1 MRFFVAAFFTSF
13 QQFFLLFFA
22 LKRKFLFILMCMVF
36 YVVLMHELDVVRLPF
51 KLPSP
56 FNRSLM
62 RKIKTYS
69 FMQYICHHH
78 EYCCCMRKRCALC
91 AIYIVDHVDDTLLV
105 CLSILPMS
113 QMHLRK
119 KNPFKM

>member
-1 MRFFVAAFFTSF
+1 MRFFVADFFTSF

-56 FNRSLM
+56 FNRLLM

-78 EYCCCMRKRCALC
+78 EYCCCMQKGVRCAQF
-91 AIYIVDHVDDTLLV
+91 I
-105 CLSILPMS
+105 LSIMLTTPFS
-113 QMHLRK
+113 FACQFYPCRK
-119 KNPFKM
+119 CTCDKKSV